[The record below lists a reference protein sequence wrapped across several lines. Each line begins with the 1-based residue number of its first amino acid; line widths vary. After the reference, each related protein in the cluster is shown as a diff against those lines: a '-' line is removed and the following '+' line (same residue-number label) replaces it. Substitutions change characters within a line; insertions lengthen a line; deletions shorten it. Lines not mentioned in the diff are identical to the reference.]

1 MEDKRIFLTDI
12 RGVNKYYYFM
22 SKRRV
27 HFMAFYLSSC
37 VPKPV
42 STSQESE
49 IHSTEKDSVNMDAKS
64 VQCKYK
70 HNNYDS
76 RYVLIKIS

>member
-1 MEDKRIFLTDI
+1 
-12 RGVNKYYYFM
+12 
-22 SKRRV
+22 
-27 HFMAFYLSSC
+27 MAFYLSSC

-49 IHSTEKDSVNMDAKS
+49 IHSTEKDSVNMDAKG